1 MNGRLDRE
9 TYIGHDAQHM
19 RGVLALRHPIKNGII
34 RNWDDMEKAR
44 REFLLLSIPSGI
56 CFLLSVLPVI
66 GLHNS
71 LVCVC
76 VQIWQHTFRQLCVS
90 SDEHPVLLTEAAMN
104 PLENRQ
110 RMVEIMFESFNVPF
124 AYVALQAVLALYA
137 AGRTTGQLRKHEHR
151 GKN

>member
-1 MNGRLDRE
+1 M
-9 TYIGHDAQHM
+9 
-19 RGVLALRHPIKNGII
+19 
-34 RNWDDMEKAR
+34 
-44 REFLLLSIPSGI
+44 
-56 CFLLSVLPVI
+56 I

-76 VQIWQHTFRQLCVS
+76 VCFQIWQHTFRQLCVS

-137 AGRTTGQLRKHEHR
+137 AGRTTGQLREKGHC